1 MNDFVIKMDNVVK
14 CFQNT
19 TVLDHITLSFEKG
32 RIYGLI
38 GRNGSGKTMLL
49 KCICGFVVPTS
60 GKISVNGAD
69 IGRSEDFVK
78 DMGIIIETPGF
89 LPDYTGYENL
99 RYLARIRGKIGK
111 EEIRNAIVK
120 VGLDPDDKKKVG
132 KYSLGMRQRLG
143 IAQAIMES
151 PSILLLDEPMNG
163 LDNQGVDEMRQLLLD
178 LKESGT
184 TIILASHSREDIEI
198 LCDNVAML
206 DKGRLTDYKYTS
218 TICEPGT

>member
-1 MNDFVIKMDNVVK
+1 MSEFVIELDNVVK
-14 CFQNT
+14 RFQNAV
-19 TVLDHITLSFEKG
+19 VLDHITLSFDKG

-60 GKISVNGAD
+60 GKISVNGTD
-69 IGRSEDFVK
+69 IAQSDCFTK

-89 LPDYTGYENL
+89 LPDHTGYENL
-99 RYLARIRGKIGK
+99 RYLARIRGRIGK

-143 IAQAIMES
+143 IAQAIMEN

-163 LDNQGVDEMRQLLLD
+163 LDNQGVEEMRQLLLD
-178 LKESGT
+178 LKEEGR
-184 TIILASHSREDIEI
+184 TIILASHSREDVEI
-198 LCDNVAML
+198 LCDYVAML
-206 DKGRLTDYKYTS
+206 DKGRCLS
-218 TICEPGT
+218 HWHSF

>member
-1 MNDFVIKMDNVVK
+1 MSEYVIKLDNVGK
-14 CFQNT
+14 RFQNAV
-19 TVLDHITLSFEKG
+19 VLDHITLSFEKG

-60 GKISVNGAD
+60 GKITVNGMD
-69 IGRSEDFVK
+69 LGQSDYFTR

-99 RYLARIRGKIGK
+99 RYLAKIRGRIGK
-111 EEIRNAIVK
+111 GEIRNAIVK

-143 IAQAIMES
+143 IAQAIMEN

-163 LDNQGVDEMRQLLLD
+163 LDNQGVEEMRQLLLD
-178 LKESGT
+178 LKEEGT

-198 LCDNVAML
+198 LCDSVAML
-206 DKGRLTDYKYTS
+206 DKGHCISHSQTEGK
-218 TICEPGT
+218 